1 MDSVNEINSMKL
13 LYYNGE
19 IVNLYQFSREHPEFR
34 LFVIKGS
41 WYEAA
46 LYAAVVG
53 TAVEDTDQALKYSY
67 TDKSFDVVDK
77 YDLNLGKVG
86 GLL

>member
-1 MDSVNEINSMKL
+1 MDSTSEIKDSKL

-19 IVNLYQFSREHPEFR
+19 VVNLYQFSREHPEFS

-46 LYAAVVG
+46 LYAAVIG
-53 TAVEDTDQALKYSY
+53 GAVEDTDQALKYSY
-67 TDKSFDVVDK
+67 TDKSFDVVDAT
-77 YDLNLGKVG
+77 L
-86 GLL
+86 